1 LGVFCLEKSF
11 DQSFASIVEAHSTL
25 KDIPLAASLM
35 FSFSL
40 RHLRVI
46 PLTLCF
52 AFGLSLAVMAHN
64 VEVAGDVAGTWH
76 IEPDH
81 APKAGALA
89 KVWIALTRQGG
100 AILPFDQATCN
111 LGVYETPRNP
121 ADQPILQP
129 ALQPISV
136 EQYQGIPGAE
146 LVFPKTGLY
155 QLELDCQPKTEG
167 DFAAF
172 QMQYDVTVATAASSP
187 QPSASAAPE
196 TPAAT
201 SPGASPEAVNPAEP
215 TTPQPSSLWVQ
226 IVGIG
231 LGIVAALILLNLLR
245 RLMGKK

>member
-1 LGVFCLEKSF
+1 MFYLSRRLTPLLLSLCFTLGL
-11 DQSFASIVEAHSTL
+11 
-25 KDIPLAASLM
+25 
-35 FSFSL
+35 SFS
-40 RHLRVI
+40 V
-46 PLTLCF
+46 
-52 AFGLSLAVMAHN
+52 AAHN
-64 VEVAGDVAGTWH
+64 VQVAGDVAGTWH

-81 APKAGALA
+81 APKAGESA

-100 AILPFDQATCN
+100 TILPFDQATCS
-111 LGVYETPRNP
+111 LGVYETPRNS
-121 ADQPILQP
+121 ADQPVLQP

-187 QPSASAAPE
+187 QPSSPE
-196 TPAAT
+196 
-201 SPGASPEAVNPAEP
+201 ASPEAVAPAEP
-215 TTPQPSSLWVQ
+215 TAPQPSSLWVQ

-245 RLMGKK
+245 RLVRKK